1 MCFSATASFAAGAV
15 IAVTGVATMAKVS
28 KPSQRLFASIPFLF
42 AIQQIAEGS
51 LWLSLQ
57 NAGQGIVQKISTYLF
72 LIPADVLWPILI
84 PLSIILMEENS
95 RRRHVLKIFLYAGI
109 LLSIYY
115 SICMLLFKVNPVIM
129 NCHIYYGGTF
139 PEKLM
144 MPAFLLYVTV
154 TITPLFISSV
164 KKMYIF
170 GILMFVACVVSVIFY
185 TINVT
190 SVWCFFAALLS
201 VMIYWILKHNP
212 DTRPEGNK
220 IKVSESGPGVK

>member
-1 MCFSATASFAAGAV
+1 MCFSAGASFAAGAV
-15 IAVTGVATMAKVS
+15 IAVAGVATMTKVS
-28 KPSQRLFASIPFLF
+28 KPPQRLFASIPFLF
-42 AIQQIAEGS
+42 AIQQIAEGF
-51 LWLSLQ
+51 LWLTLRNPDQ
-57 NAGQGIVQKISTYLF
+57 VVLQKISTYFF

-84 PLSIILMEENS
+84 PLAMILMEENS
-95 RRRHVLKIFLYAGI
+95 IRRNIIKIFLYTGI

-115 SICMLLFKVNPVIM
+115 SVCMLLFRINPVIM

-139 PEKLM
+139 PAKLM

-154 TITPLFISSV
+154 TIAPLFISTV

-170 GILMFVACVVSVIFY
+170 GILMFVACVVSAIFY
-185 TINVT
+185 TKNVT

-201 VMIYWILKHNP
+201 VLIYWILKSNP

-220 IKVSESGPGVK
+220 V